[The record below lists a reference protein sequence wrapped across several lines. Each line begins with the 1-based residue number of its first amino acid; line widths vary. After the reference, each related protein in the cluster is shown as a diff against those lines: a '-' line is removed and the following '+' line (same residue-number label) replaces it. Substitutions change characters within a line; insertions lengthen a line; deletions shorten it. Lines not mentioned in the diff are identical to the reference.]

1 MAATATLPSAPQ
13 PVSGGSPLAGA
24 PRPGAPL
31 GRSQGSIVWG
41 QFRRHRLAM
50 WSLYLLGALYT
61 GALFADF
68 IAPYGEGQSFRRGA
82 ENRSYAPP
90 TTVHWLDPETGRPT
104 RPFVYPVS
112 AVRDPRTLRVAYT
125 EDTSRPTPIRFFV
138 EGHRYVPPPLSF
150 VPIGWRQQLGLNDVT
165 IGWHLFGVDFP
176 ATIYLWG
183 ADQFGRDVFGRV
195 LFGARISLTIGIF
208 ASLIALVLGLL
219 LGALAGYYG
228 GVLDDVIMRMVEV
241 IATIPTLFL
250 LLALRAL
257 FPIEVNP
264 TAIFVI
270 MVTILGFISW
280 GVIARVVRGLAL
292 SLREEEYVLAAKAL
306 GGRDARVMLRHL
318 LPGTAAYAIVSFSLL
333 IPSFIL
339 TEAGLSFL
347 GLGISEPASS
357 WGLMLAVAQEG
368 GIQTFTQRPW
378 MLVPGLFIFIAV
390 LAYNFVGDGLR
401 DALDPKLRR

>member
-1 MAATATLPSAPQ
+1 MAATATPGPR
-13 PVSGGSPLAGA
+13 GA
-24 PRPGAPL
+24 TATPDRT
-31 GRSQGSIVWG
+31 QGSIVSG
-41 QFRRHRLAM
+41 QFRKHRLAM
-50 WSLYLLGALYT
+50 WSLYLLGVLYA
-61 GALFADF
+61 GALLADF

-90 TTVHWLDPETGRPT
+90 TKIRWFDAESGRLT
-104 RPFVYPVS
+104 RPYVYPVS
-112 AVRDPRTLRVAYT
+112 ASRDPATLRVAYL
-125 EDTSRPTPIRFFV
+125 EDTTRPTPIRFLV
-138 EGHRYVPPPLSF
+138 RGTAYVPPPLSF
-150 VPIGWRQQLGLNDVT
+150 VPVGWRQQLGLNAFTLD
-165 IGWHLFGVDFP
+165 WHLFGVAFP

-183 ADQFGRDVFGRV
+183 ADQFGRDVFGRI

-208 ASLIALVLGLL
+208 ASLIALLLGLL

-228 GVLDDVIMRMVEV
+228 GVVDDVIMRLVEV

-270 MVTILGFISW
+270 LVTILGFISW

-318 LPGTAAYAIVSFSLL
+318 LPGTWAYAIVSFSLL

-378 MLVPGLFIFIAV
+378 MLIPGLFIFIAV

-401 DALDPKLRR
+401 DALDPKLRK